1 MATSTPRTRNLRLFV
16 SDNLSSEAKANLYAI
31 DRFAELLTKLAVKHI
46 YVGNE
51 AEEIVE
57 VNTAKLGDVEVSEEA
72 GLVLKDVRD
81 AAFEFNNAA
90 ATFQIKA
97 DKKGRITE
105 IAAKPIAITSAQIT
119 DFLEAVD
126 SITGAEFIDH
136 APDFV
141 PETKGQIVIDKS
153 VNPPVL
159 YVSKDKTAP
168 SDWVQFR
175 PAPTAVKKKII
186 VSAQDILN
194 GYLTLTT
201 GQVIPNSV
209 VAFLDRIP
217 LFEGQGEDYTVTYMP
232 NGDVRLVFG
241 PNLLDEN
248 LANEIFRITYWT
260 P

>member
-1 MATSTPRTRNLRLFV
+1 MATSTPRTKNLRLFV
-16 SDNLSSEAKANLYAI
+16 SDNLSTEAKANLYAI
-31 DRFAELLTKLAVKHI
+31 DRFAEFLTKLAPKHV
-46 YVGNE
+46 YVGDE
-51 AEEIVE
+51 SEQIVE
-57 VNTAKLGDVEVSEEA
+57 LDTTKLGDVQASETE
-72 GLVLKDVRD
+72 GLTLKDVRD
-81 AAFEFNNAA
+81 ATFEFNNAA

-97 DKKGRITE
+97 DKKGRVTE
-105 IAAKPIAITSAQIT
+105 IAAKPIAIAASQVT
-119 DFLEAVD
+119 DFLQAVD
-126 SITGAEFIDH
+126 DITGVEIKNGK
-136 APDFV
+136 PDYV
-141 PETKGQIVIDKS
+141 PDTKGAIVLDNS

-159 YVSKDKTAP
+159 YISKDKTAVT
-168 SDWVQFR
+168 DWLAFR
-175 PAPTAVKKKII
+175 PAPTAVKKKMV

-217 LFEGQGEDYTVTYMP
+217 LFEGADEDYTVTYMP

>member
-1 MATSTPRTRNLRLFV
+1 M
-16 SDNLSSEAKANLYAI
+16 
-31 DRFAELLTKLAVKHI
+31 
-46 YVGNE
+46 
-51 AEEIVE
+51 
-57 VNTAKLGDVEVSEEA
+57 
-72 GLVLKDVRD
+72 
-81 AAFEFNNAA
+81 
-90 ATFQIKA
+90 
-97 DKKGRITE
+97 
-105 IAAKPIAITSAQIT
+105 AKPIAISASQIT
-119 DFLEAVD
+119 DFLQAVNN
-126 SITGAEFIDH
+126 ITGVDIEQG
-136 APDFV
+136 APNYT
-141 PETKGQIVIDKS
+141 PQSKGAIVLDNS

-168 SDWVQFR
+168 SDWLAFR
-175 PAPTAVKKKII
+175 PAPTAVKKKFT
-186 VSAQDILN
+186 VTAQDIIN

-217 LFEGQGEDYTVTYMP
+217 LFEGSDEDYTVTYMP

>member
-1 MATSTPRTRNLRLFV
+1 VATTRTKNLRLIV
-16 SDNLSSEAKANLYAI
+16 SDNLSSDAKANLYAI
-31 DRFAELLTKLAVKHI
+31 DRFAELLLKLNEHNI
-46 YVGNE
+46 FVGNSSQ
-51 AEEIVE
+51 EIVE
-57 VNTAKLGDVEVSEEA
+57 VDTESVGDVEASDVS
-72 GLVLKDVRD
+72 GLTLKNIRD
-81 AAFEFNNAA
+81 NQFEFNNAA
-90 ATFQIKA
+90 STFQIKA
-97 DKKGRITE
+97 DRKGRITE
-105 IAAKPIAITSAQIT
+105 ISAKPIAISATQIT
-119 DFLEAVD
+119 DFLQAVD
-126 SITGAEFIDH
+126 NITGVDIESG
-136 APDFV
+136 APNYT
-141 PETKGQIVIDKS
+141 PQSKGAIVLDNS

-168 SDWVQFR
+168 SDWLAFR
-175 PAPTAVKKKII
+175 PAPTAVKKKFV
-186 VSAQDILN
+186 VSAQDIIN

-217 LFEGQGEDYTVTYMP
+217 LFEGVDEDYSVTYMP